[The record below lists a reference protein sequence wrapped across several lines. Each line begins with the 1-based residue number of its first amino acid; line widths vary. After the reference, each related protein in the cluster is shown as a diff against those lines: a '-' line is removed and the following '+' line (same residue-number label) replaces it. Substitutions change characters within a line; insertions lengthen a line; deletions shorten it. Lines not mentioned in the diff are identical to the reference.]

1 MTPVPETSADIT
13 LLAPAQPNFP
23 GTNSERGLQ
32 GGLPDRANRS
42 RSAKRWRW
50 MLLALALGL
59 GLGGRPVWATGGI
72 IYPLGGYHGMG
83 QYQLQVIGPSVL
95 LNLTARNAPARQY
108 QTGQKPTVLFH
119 LSETWWPAA
128 PVTWEVEG
136 WPVLSDGTPD
146 PQRTGPHVFT
156 LQVDT
161 QGVVRYLDSDQLGT
175 AEFVRYRTTLAWP
188 VPGTKPQV
196 CARSDEVRAAI
207 LEALTPAE
215 GSRPQCGAVTWNQL
229 AAIRTLGQPEQP
241 DRDPLRVIHAHDLAG
256 LYGLE
261 EAALFFGGTR
271 WQPELLAHVPRLR
284 HLWLET
290 TFLLEQ
296 LPDGALNAVPL
307 PTLTHLTVV
316 GESLQTL
323 PVDWLRHLPGLT
335 YLHLDLYR
343 LPELPPDLLTH
354 LPSLTHLHLDLSHLR
369 ELPPDWLPALVS
381 LTHLT
386 LEFHSLDFLPH
397 PESEILPALTHL
409 EVVGEHLDYLPTAWL
424 WSAPALTSL
433 QLRAP
438 LRQTDY
444 VAPPAL
450 PELTHLQM
458 YTSTRRLRRL
468 LWTTP
473 AESEWLS
480 QLSALTHLD
489 LGYNRPRFPWG
500 SLPPLPTLTHL
511 TVTSDEWDDGQ
522 DPSVIP
528 ALPTLTHLSLD
539 LGNQTNPPPDF
550 LPPLPAL
557 THLQVHMG
565 HLENLDPDWRPDWP
579 WLPALTH
586 LELVLPPLEHM
597 PNGWLPSLSTLT
609 HLTLDTPLDNLPA
622 NWLPDLPNL
631 THLTLDAGG
640 RQARYNRSRSLKES
654 HHLDRILSREDLGTF
669 IALPPKFLVSVPALK
684 HLTLYADGLATW
696 PDDLLHPVPGLTHLT
711 LDVRGLAELPSD
723 ILVPVPYLTHL
734 TLYADR
740 VTTWPDG
747 LLHPVSGLTHLTLD
761 VRGLAELP
769 SDLLVPVP
777 YLTHLTLYA
786 DGLTIW
792 PDGLLHPV
800 PGLTH
805 VALDVDGLAALPPN
819 FLAHAPDLTHLWLY
833 ADRLT
838 DLPEHWLVSQT
849 QLEELGLYADGVTE
863 LPPGFLSA
871 APRLRQVYLW
881 TACLT
886 GVPQDFLRNTS
897 HEVQF
902 NREGGRWPDLPDFLW
917 VHLWDLNWLDE
928 MGHMHDD
935 WRSLPASYYRG
946 PHATIT
952 ATLVNLLDQPSL
964 VHGRVVGQVDEW
976 EGGRFPVIDRHV
988 DATGHVWL
996 RLLSPSLLD
1005 LDSEEIWISAD
1016 YVALADS
1023 FQLNDCQAEE
1033 NLQSLSP

>member
-241 DRDPLRVIHAHDLAG
+241 DRDPIRVIHAHDLAG

-261 EAALFFGGTR
+261 EATLFFGGPR
-271 WQPELLAHVPRLR
+271 WQPELLAHTPRLR
-284 HLWLET
+284 RLWLEAT
-290 TFLLEQ
+290 YLLEQ
-296 LPDGALNAVPL
+296 MPNGALNAVPL
-307 PTLTHLTVV
+307 PALTHLTVV
-316 GESLQTL
+316 GGSLQTL

-335 YLHLDLYR
+335 DLHLDLYNLSE
-343 LPELPPDLLTH
+343 LPPDLLSHQPGLTDLHLDLHALRELPPDLLTH
-354 LPSLTHLHLDLSHLR
+354 LSGLTDLHLDLYHLR
-369 ELPPDWLPALVS
+369 ELPPDWLPALPS
-381 LTHLT
+381 LNRLT
-386 LEFHSLDFLPH
+386 VKFHSLKSLPL
-397 PESEILPALTHL
+397 PESESLPALTHL
-409 EVVGEHLDYLPTAWL
+409 EVAGINLDYLPTAWL

-433 QLRAP
+433 RLRVP
-438 LRQTDY
+438 HVQTDY
-444 VAPPAL
+444 VDPPAL
-450 PELTHLQM
+450 PALTHLQM
-458 YTSTRRLRRL
+458 HTWP
-468 LWTTP
+468 LWTNP
-473 AESEWLS
+473 SAEWLS
-480 QLSALTHLD
+480 QLSALAHLD
-489 LGYNRPRFPWG
+489 LGYNRDWG
-500 SLPPLPTLTHL
+500 SLPPLTTLTHL
-511 TVTSDEWDDGQ
+511 TVTADEWNDGQ
-522 DPSVIP
+522 NPSVIP
-528 ALPTLTHLSLD
+528 TLPALTHLALD

-565 HLENLDPDWRPDWP
+565 NLENLDPDWRPDWP

-586 LELVLPPLEHM
+586 LELVLPPLEHL
-597 PNGWLPSLSTLT
+597 PIGWLPSISTLT

-622 NWLPDLPNL
+622 DWLPDLPNL

-640 RQARYNRSRSLKES
+640 RRARYNRSRALKES

-669 IALPPKFLVSVPALK
+669 TALPSNFLVSVPALK
-684 HLTLYADGLATW
+684 HLTLYADGLSTW
-696 PDDLLHPVPGLTHLT
+696 PDNLLHPVPGLTHLT

-723 ILVPVPYLTHL
+723 
-734 TLYADR
+734 
-740 VTTWPDG
+740 
-747 LLHPVSGLTHLTLD
+747 
-761 VRGLAELP
+761 
-769 SDLLVPVP
+769 LLVPVP
-777 YLTHLTLYA
+777 GLTHLTLYA
-786 DGLTIW
+786 DGLTTW

-805 VALDVDGLAALPPN
+805 VALDVDGLAALPPD

-838 DLPEHWLVSQT
+838 ALPEHWLVSQT
-849 QLEELGLYADGVTE
+849 QLEELGLYADGLTE

-964 VHGRVVGQVDEW
+964 VQGRIVGQVDEW
-976 EGGRFPVIDRHV
+976 EGGVFPVIDRHV
-988 DATGHVWL
+988 DTTGHVWL

-1023 FQLNDCQAEE
+1023 FQLNDC
-1033 NLQSLSP
+1033 